1 MTPPDFGQLYAQL
14 GLQPGCSLEE
24 LKQAYR
30 RRIAELH
37 PDRKPPQASSDGTEM
52 DGTEIPL
59 PDLNSIYA
67 SALRFHK
74 EHGRLPGSRSQA
86 FRTLGPSLP
95 GRVADPGSAKPP
107 AAEPGDDS
115 SPDLQRGQK
124 LIVLLLLSAL
134 ALAIFLDT
142 DSAASGTRPQSS
154 ATGNR

>member
-14 GLQPGCSLEE
+14 GLQPDCSLEE

-37 PDRKPPQASSDGTEM
+37 PDRKPSQASSEGA
-52 DGTEIPL
+52 EIPL
-59 PDLNSIYA
+59 SDLNSVYA

-95 GRVADPGSAKPP
+95 GRVADPDHAKPSM
-107 AAEPGDDS
+107 AEPGDDR

-124 LIVLLLLSAL
+124 LVVLLLLSAL
-134 ALAIFLDT
+134 ALAIFLDS
-142 DSAASGTRPQSS
+142 DSAASSTRPQSS
-154 ATGNR
+154 ATGDP

>member
-37 PDRKPPQASSDGTEM
+37 PDRKPSQVSPDGV
-52 DGTEIPL
+52 EIPL
-59 PDLNSIYA
+59 SDLNSIYA

-86 FRTLGPSLP
+86 LRTLGPSLP
-95 GRVADPGSAKPP
+95 GRAADPGNAKTP
-107 AAEPGDDS
+107 AVDPGDDS
-115 SPDLQRGQK
+115 GPNLQRGQK
-124 LIVLLLLSAL
+124 LVVLLLLSAL
-134 ALAIFLDT
+134 ALAIFLDS
-142 DSAASGTRPQSS
+142 DPAASGTRPQSP
-154 ATGNR
+154 AIGDH

>member
-1 MTPPDFGQLYAQL
+1 MTPPDFGQLYTQL

-37 PDRKPPQASSDGTEM
+37 PDRKPSQSSSEGA
-52 DGTEIPL
+52 EIPL

-86 FRTLGPSLP
+86 FRVLGRSLP
-95 GRVADPGSAKPP
+95 GRVANPDHAKPP
-107 AAEPGDDS
+107 ADEPGDDS

-124 LIVLLLLSAL
+124 LVVLLLLSAL
-134 ALAIFLDT
+134 ALAIFLDS
-142 DSAASGTRPQSS
+142 DSAASSIRPQSS
-154 ATGNR
+154 TTANP